1 MRRLDTKTLLLIGGT
16 TLLGAAWAYYN
27 LASTGGDR
35 SESQF
40 RALIW
45 TIFAT
50 PFATFWGWFFA
61 RKHERWLAAFVCF
74 CIYFFSVFVG
84 ARIESLLVSRDEAQA
99 AGHTIYFHSVIALNL
114 LAGLI
119 AAFQRALSPEQV
131 AEVGASEA
139 GEPET
144 VAAN

>member
-1 MRRLDTKTLLLIGGT
+1 MRRLDTKTLLWIALA

-27 LASTGGDR
+27 LWSTGGDR

-50 PFATFWGWFFA
+50 PFATFWGYFFA
-61 RKHERWLAAFVCF
+61 RRRERWLAAFLCF
-74 CIYFFSVFVG
+74 CIYFFSVFVA
-84 ARIESLLVSRDEAQA
+84 ARVESLIVDRATAQA
-99 AGHTIYFHSVIALNL
+99 QGHTIYFHAVIVINL

-119 AAFQRALSPEQV
+119 LAVQRALTPQ
-131 AEVGASEA
+131 AEPAAASEDA
-139 GEPET
+139 VGQELAT
-144 VAAN
+144 N